1 MKHQPWK
8 WFMELTNKL
17 KYFLRTAHYIAVQC
31 RPISDYVILSKLE
44 KAKGVAIGDSYL
56 NRKLTTMF
64 IDLIAQV
71 EWQKLYNDINRF
83 LFHIWWFYRQLLN
96 RAGNVICAICDQ
108 WRDQWQIYCYTA
120 CWYKG
125 LLVDIFWNETAFE
138 CIGLDSE
145 TLINKVVGVGFDGAS
160 VHFGHKTAL

>member
-1 MKHQPWK
+1 
-8 WFMELTNKL
+8 MELTNKL

-71 EWQKLYNDINRF
+71 E
-83 LFHIWWFYRQLLN
+83 
-96 RAGNVICAICDQ
+96 
-108 WRDQWQIYCYTA
+108 
-120 CWYKG
+120 
-125 LLVDIFWNETAFE
+125 
-138 CIGLDSE
+138 
-145 TLINKVVGVGFDGAS
+145 
-160 VHFGHKTAL
+160 